1 MKYMEEAIQL
11 LTFKPGDPETI
22 NQIHDY
28 DGISLIFN
36 SGMIKKGVGAVKD
49 VFLNNYV
56 NYENDAIKST
66 CS

>member
-1 MKYMEEAIQL
+1 MEEAIQL

-49 VFLNNYV
+49 VTESAHVISY
-56 NYENDAIKST
+56 ST
-66 CS
+66 LV